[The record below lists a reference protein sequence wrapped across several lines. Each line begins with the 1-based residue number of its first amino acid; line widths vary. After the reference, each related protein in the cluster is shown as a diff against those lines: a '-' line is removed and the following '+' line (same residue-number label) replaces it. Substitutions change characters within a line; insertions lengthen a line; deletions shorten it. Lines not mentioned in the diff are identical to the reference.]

1 MSVYYSYNSGIAHK
15 ECLLIDPNWGIVD
28 SSNSATFCPL
38 NLQKIVIDL
47 IESHLSCHMLLPKSD
62 GSFVKNANEIWIECI
77 GEIFQFCKNNNLLRL
92 WIYLWK
98 EWYSKEK
105 WILWA

>member
-77 GEIFQFCKNNNLLRL
+77 GEIFQFCKNDSLLQL
-92 WIYLWK
+92 WIYL
-98 EWYSKEK
+98 
-105 WILWA
+105 